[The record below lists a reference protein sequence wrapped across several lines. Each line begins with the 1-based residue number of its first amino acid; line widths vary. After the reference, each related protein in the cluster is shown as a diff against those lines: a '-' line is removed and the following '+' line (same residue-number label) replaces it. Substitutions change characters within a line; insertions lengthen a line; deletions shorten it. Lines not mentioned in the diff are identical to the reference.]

1 VTITQAINKAQGGG
15 YKFSFV
21 AQYWRDDKMHPI
33 HPHEYPLNGILLD
46 PAFWQ
51 ALGKAMWWDWW
62 DENNSSLA
70 TSPVWRLEWH
80 HFIDYLADGKTAEG
94 FFEQLT

>member
-1 VTITQAINKAQGGG
+1 MTITQAINIAQGGG

-21 AQYWRDDKMHPI
+21 AQYWRDDKTHPI
-33 HPHEYPLNGILLD
+33 HPHEYPLNGIFLD

-62 DENNSSLA
+62 DGSNSSLA